1 MKMYCAFSIH
11 SSLMSFPDGG
21 SRNTS
26 ISLPSASIAGIA
38 GIAGIVLGL
47 HFPAAPVQA
56 RLSGRVSFCWLHL
69 LTGLTAGPGEQWEG
83 ACRVKQ
89 QTSNIAPSGGE
100 LVLDWFSHITCILR
114 IKVVKNFFWRERYFL
129 PQQDTFLF
137 L

>member
-1 MKMYCAFSIH
+1 MKEEVSNMKMCCAFSIH

-26 ISLPSASIAGIA
+26 ISLPSATRCSDS
-38 GIAGIVLGL
+38 
-47 HFPAAPVQA
+47 PAAPVQA
-56 RLSGRVSFCWLHL
+56 RLSGSVSFCWLHL

-83 ACRVKQ
+83 ACSVKQ
-89 QTSNIAPSGGE
+89 QTNNIAPSGGE
-100 LVLDWFSHITCILR
+100 LVLDWFSHIICILR

>member
-1 MKMYCAFSIH
+1 MKEEVSNMKMYCAFSIH
-11 SSLMSFPDGG
+11 SSLVSFPDGG

-26 ISLPSASIAGIA
+26 ISLPSATRCSD
-38 GIAGIVLGL
+38 
-47 HFPAAPVQA
+47 FPAAPVQA

-100 LVLDWFSHITCILR
+100 LVLDWFSHITCILS